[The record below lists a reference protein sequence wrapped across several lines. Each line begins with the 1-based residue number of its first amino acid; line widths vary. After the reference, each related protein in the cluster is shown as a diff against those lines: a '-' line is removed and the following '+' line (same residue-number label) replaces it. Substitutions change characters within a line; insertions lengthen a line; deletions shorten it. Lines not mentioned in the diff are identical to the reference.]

1 MSKPEKRV
9 KKPVLG
15 CINKLFEE
23 YHSRLDE
30 IRLFVHHK
38 NSPRGAG
45 PHASEDPSRRPR
57 EETILNLGDDRSVKI
72 KSLEATTIMK
82 IKWLVLGCIDAIFC
96 K

>member
-15 CINKLFEE
+15 CINKVFEE

-38 NSPRGAG
+38 NWPRGAG
-45 PHASEDPSRRPR
+45 PRASEDPSRGPR